1 MLFRV
6 ILAPDDI
13 RRLHLEILPAR
24 VEELMIILQQEL
36 GLEGLLVVQFEDPAF
51 GNELCNLTNMS
62 DLPEERATLKVFQK
76 QTSEPSFDSQIS
88 DTSLDIASLP
98 SALSGSSTPVCD
110 RPWPDPFIVPKFSSD
125 VELRLKHGND
135 AYHKDGSLLSDVSKD
150 VPKELKSDILDKL
163 AEDMYAFKTHPT
175 SAECGLVAK
184 SLIDKYPC
192 LMERGSSCGWYGW
205 KYRLVFKMGNF
216 RQKLRIAGSL
226 ELSVN
231 SKQPASGKK
240 RKRQK
245 ARKSEIVTEFRRIVS
260 VDLKKT
266 FFDRLDEYVP
276 RFLWLYRARDNPVK
290 ELQVLLQSLDEDPT
304 DEEDEMLK
312 GMEIGIL
319 VVTEENP
326 GNLLPKEIIDVAL
339 VLEEEIV
346 LHDLKDVPNAFA
358 FLIGLLYA
366 LNIDYPKDLKYAFEL
381 CPKVKAASF
390 EGRI

>member
-1 MLFRV
+1 MLISPYLVFFFVCLLCLVLGTMLFRV

-98 SALSGSSTPVCD
+98 SALSGSSTPVRD

-125 VELRLKHGND
+125 VELRLKHGNN

-231 SKQPASGKK
+231 SKQPASVKK

-245 ARKSEIVTEFRRIVS
+245 ARKSEVNFLPDFPHGKSSTTLEEERCALESEMKKRTIDGKKVDALMESTFSLRRKEVIG
-260 VDLKKT
+260 
-266 FFDRLDEYVP
+266 DEP
-276 RFLWLYRARDNPVK
+276 PVK
-290 ELQVLLQSLDEDPT
+290 ELKSRWSALFSERQV
-304 DEEDEMLK
+304 
-312 GMEIGIL
+312 
-319 VVTEENP
+319 N
-326 GNLLPKEIIDVAL
+326 IIST
-339 VLEEEIV
+339 
-346 LHDLKDVPNAFA
+346 F
-358 FLIGLLYA
+358 
-366 LNIDYPKDLKYAFEL
+366 
-381 CPKVKAASF
+381 
-390 EGRI
+390 